1 MVRAE
6 ACGQG
11 PGVRCPLEGEL
22 LRQKQCLRE
31 PRTHF
36 RWRKGLVGGRGPQNN
51 ASCVSG
57 FPSTSDFHPG
67 ASGALWWSPGVG
79 AGAYTSA
86 NDHQANGSSAR
97 PCVPGMCGGQAP
109 EPVLPRVHFW
119 LSDETATEY
128 LMLGLRGV
136 RFSPLLS

>member
-1 MVRAE
+1 MR
-6 ACGQG
+6 
-11 PGVRCPLEGEL
+11 PGAWSPLPPRGGL
-22 LRQKQCLRE
+22 LKQQCLRE

-67 ASGALWWSPGVG
+67 ASGALWWSLGVG
-79 AGAYTSA
+79 AGSCTSA